1 MFKVGFVGADN
12 IDVILYLTR
21 IFANLKYKTSII
33 DASDEQ
39 LLRYSVP
46 EECGDELTYRC
57 VDIYFDKNTSI
68 KLENVDCDKY
78 DAVIVNYG
86 FNHELMEDMKRCDSL
101 IVLTDFDRVH
111 VLKLKETLDKLDSMP
126 IVKIY
131 RNVLKTKISSKY
143 IDTILNIK
151 KFEIE
156 KEYLIPFSS
165 DDQKARLISQYDD
178 IFAFTDISDKLLDF
192 MINLVETH
200 MNLDNKTFSKALKK
214 AEKGC

>member
-1 MFKVGFVGADN
+1 VGFVGADS

-46 EECGDELTYRC
+46 EESSEELTYRS
-57 VDIYFDKNTSI
+57 VDVYFDKNTSD
-68 KLENVDCDKY
+68 KLECVDYDKY
-78 DAVIVNYG
+78 DAVIINYG
-86 FNHELMEDMKRCDSL
+86 FNHKLKEDMKQCNSL

-111 VLKLKETLDKLDSMP
+111 VLKLKETLDKLDVMP

-151 KFEIE
+151 KFKIE

-165 DDQKARLISQYDD
+165 DDQKVRLISQYDD
-178 IFAFTDISDKLLDF
+178 IFAFSDISDKLFSF
-192 MINLVETH
+192 MIELVETH
-200 MNLDNKTFSKALKK
+200 MSFDNKTFSKALKK